1 MWSELLSLGELM
13 KDEPLGERCRV
24 CQRYFNEENP
34 SDITP
39 RRLWSWSI
47 LLRLRDT
54 EERTVPCMCVA
65 HLTEEAPMVCISKF
79 VGVLSC
85 SFLLCL
91 GLSNAAQA
99 EHTPAP
105 SDVMKTDSVTDRQGF
120 QSDDD
125 KQKNVDNEKG
135 SKSAKGAKTI
145 KGELSRVEDGN
156 YFVKVKDGKEVR
168 LHTDKTTQMTGE
180 IKKGDRIEAQVNKKN
195 HALSIRSTQ

>member
-1 MWSELLSLGELM
+1 M
-13 KDEPLGERCRV
+13 V
-24 CQRYFNEENP
+24 
-34 SDITP
+34 
-39 RRLWSWSI
+39 SI
-47 LLRLRDT
+47 PK
-54 EERTVPCMCVA
+54 V
-65 HLTEEAPMVCISKF
+65 

-85 SFLLCL
+85 AFLLCL
-91 GLSNAAQA
+91 GLSNAARA

-105 SDVMKTDSVTDRQGF
+105 SDVMKTDSVTDQQGF

-180 IKKGDRIEAQVNKKN
+180 IKKGDRIEAKVNKEN
-195 HALSIRSTQ
+195 HALSIRSAK

>member
-1 MWSELLSLGELM
+1 M
-13 KDEPLGERCRV
+13 V
-24 CQRYFNEENP
+24 
-34 SDITP
+34 
-39 RRLWSWSI
+39 SI
-47 LLRLRDT
+47 PK
-54 EERTVPCMCVA
+54 V
-65 HLTEEAPMVCISKF
+65 

-85 SFLLCL
+85 GFLLSL

-99 EHTPAP
+99 EHPPAP

-125 KQKNVDNEKG
+125 KQKNVDDKKG
-135 SKSAKGAKTI
+135 SNSAKDAKTI

-180 IKKGDRIEAQVNKKN
+180 IKKGDRIEAKVNKEN
-195 HALSIRSTQ
+195 HALSIRSAK